1 MAEYYEPMLYMS
13 SPEHSHTMG
22 VEVDLKEDVDG
33 RILNDV
39 VEALRERYP
48 YFYVRASIEGED
60 ILAIPNSLP
69 MVVRHGFYPIK
80 FNSKESNCHLAAWKY
95 EGKRMA
101 FEINH
106 ALTDGAGVFPYVKAA
121 LYLYLKKKTGITFN
135 PEGFHLPGEEIPESE
150 TGNPMEGLDIDNAKP
165 PVFIKKPIADFY
177 RPQGDAPFNP
187 YTYYLK
193 LNESELMRYCKDYDG
208 SPNSFLAVMIA
219 RSLRRID
226 PKIQSPIVVSIA
238 VDNKAMLGCKPN
250 YRMFVHIIDIDFQAS
265 RNLDDLLKACTVVR
279 GQMMAQASYENS
291 LYEMKKRKENNVM
304 FSKAP
309 LAAKTEMAAKFAG
322 SVHSSA
328 GISYANSRSFGPLDP
343 YIEAIYV
350 LAEPGGSDILCEVSC
365 INQHFYLAI
374 AQSFT
379 SDRFIQQF
387 IKEFSAIGLEC
398 ELLRQEP
405 CHLCG
410 IDPFIAKEQK

>member
-121 LYLYLKKKTGITFN
+121 LYLYLNPRDSICLEKK
-135 PEGFHLPGEEIPESE
+135 
-150 TGNPMEGLDIDNAKP
+150 
-165 PVFIKKPIADFY
+165 
-177 RPQGDAPFNP
+177 
-187 YTYYLK
+187 
-193 LNESELMRYCKDYDG
+193 
-208 SPNSFLAVMIA
+208 
-219 RSLRRID
+219 
-226 PKIQSPIVVSIA
+226 
-238 VDNKAMLGCKPN
+238 
-250 YRMFVHIIDIDFQAS
+250 S
-265 RNLDDLLKACTVVR
+265 RN
-279 GQMMAQASYENS
+279 
-291 LYEMKKRKENNVM
+291 RK
-304 FSKAP
+304 
-309 LAAKTEMAAKFAG
+309 
-322 SVHSSA
+322 
-328 GISYANSRSFGPLDP
+328 
-343 YIEAIYV
+343 
-350 LAEPGGSDILCEVSC
+350 
-365 INQHFYLAI
+365 LAI
-374 AQSFT
+374 RWK
-379 SDRFIQQF
+379 D
-387 IKEFSAIGLEC
+387 
-398 ELLRQEP
+398 
-405 CHLCG
+405 
-410 IDPFIAKEQK
+410 